1 MSEDKTAI
9 EKLHIDAFGFLGAR
23 PGSGRVWLNSIE
35 VVDKIIRAFTTD
47 MLANISSKK
56 PLLPWLEFEAM
67 RMNYLFL
74 ALSPSD
80 VFDTGPW
87 NSPDQLGEYA
97 LIELRIDGVTR
108 LAVRDA
114 FFWYAGQVLNLTKT
128 EFDEVA
134 MNQLIER
141 LRNVLLGLKI

>member
-1 MSEDKTAI
+1 MSEKKTAI
-9 EKLHIDAFGFLGAR
+9 EKLHTDASGVPGPR

-47 MLANISSKK
+47 MLATISSKK
-56 PLLPWLEFEAM
+56 PLLPWLNFES
-67 RMNYLFL
+67 RRFNNLFL
-74 ALSPSD
+74 GLAPSD
-80 VFDTGPW
+80 VFDTGSW

-114 FFWYAGQVLNLTKT
+114 FFWYAAQVLDLTKT
-128 EFDEVA
+128 EFDEA
-134 MNQLIER
+134 ALNQLIER